1 MRMSLTSE
9 EDKQPDGILI
19 EAEDFASYGGWV
31 LDSQFEVQM
40 GSPYLMAH
48 GLGRPVEDATT
59 TVVVD
64 EAGDYEV
71 WVRAKDWVPGCHPG
85 QFALSINGTKLE
97 TIFGAN
103 DQDWSWQSAGK
114 VALPA
119 GEVSLALHDLT
130 GFNGRCDA
138 VFLERL
144 GGEPP
149 NDVGEQSRSWR
160 RRLRGLPAEP
170 VDVGHYDVVV
180 VGGGISGCAAALAAA
195 RLGQKVALIHDRP
208 VLGGNASTEIGL
220 MPRGTQGAL
229 LKELSERNAAGELR
243 AQSLLEAE
251 PTASLF
257 LEHRVISAVR
267 CGDRIS
273 SVDAVEARTG
283 LERRIRGAIW
293 IDASGVAI
301 LGVLAGAETLF
312 GREARSEFNEPY
324 APETADDMHHGNT
337 LFFRTRMADAPVDFP
352 DVPWATE
359 VSKDYA
365 NLSGQLVVPGLE
377 NGPGPKAGNNPNTP
391 EFQYSQALTE
401 FPATHFWEYGQ
412 WLDPYTNG
420 ELVRDY
426 LMRALFGTFSNV
438 KRLEP
443 TGYAN
448 LEFEWMAYVSAQGE
462 FRRYKGDHILT
473 ENDIRNHAHFEDAL
487 IANDGSFCIHC
498 AWEPG
503 EGKYDFRLK
512 DWIFDG
518 RDKQAYAIPFRCL
531 YSRNISNLLAAGK
544 HISVTHVAG
553 SSTKLMGNGA
563 QHGVAAAAAAVL
575 CNRHGLTPR
584 ELGQIRL
591 VELKALVDQLT
602 GNDHDMH
609 QHPPTRK
616 YDPVPG

>member
-1 MRMSLTSE
+1 MSLTSE

-71 WVRAKDWVPGCHPG
+71 WVRAKDWVPGYHPG

>member
-1 MRMSLTSE
+1 MSLTSE

-71 WVRAKDWVPGCHPG
+71 WVRAKDWVPGYHPG
-85 QFALSINGTKLE
+85 QFALSINGTRLE

-138 VFLERL
+138 VFIGRL

-149 NDVGEQSRSWR
+149 NDVGEQSRAWR
-160 RRLRGLPAEP
+160 RRLRRLPAEP
-170 VDVGHYDVVV
+170 VDAGQYDVVV

-251 PTASLF
+251 PTATLF
-257 LEHRVISAVR
+257 LEHRVVSAVR
-267 CGDRIS
+267 HGDRIDS
-273 SVDAVEARTG
+273 IDAVEARTG
-283 LERRIRGAIW
+283 MERRIRGAIW

-391 EFQYSQALTE
+391 EFQYSQALTD

-420 ELVRDY
+420 ERIRDY

-443 TGYAN
+443 TDYAN
-448 LEFEWMAYVSAQGE
+448 LEFEWMAYVAAQGE

-473 ENDIRNHAHFEDAL
+473 ENDIRNHAYFEDAL

-575 CNRHGLTPR
+575 CNRHGVTPR

-602 GNDHDMH
+602 GNDHDMQ

>member
-1 MRMSLTSE
+1 MSRNLTKDE
-9 EDKQPDGILI
+9 LPDGILI

-71 WVRAKDWVPGCHPG
+71 WVRAKDWVPGYHPG

-531 YSRNISNLLAAGK
+531 YSRNINNLLAAGK

>member
-1 MRMSLTSE
+1 MSLTSE
-9 EDKQPDGILI
+9 EDNQPDGILI

-59 TVVVD
+59 AVVID
-64 EAGDYEV
+64 NAGDFEV
-71 WVRAKDWVPGCHPG
+71 WVRAKDWVPGYHPG
-85 QFALSINGTKLE
+85 QFALSINGTRLE

-119 GEVSLALHDLT
+119 GEVPLALHDLT

-149 NDVGEQSRSWR
+149 NDVGKQSRAWR

-251 PTASLF
+251 PTATLF

-267 CGDRIS
+267 HGDRIDS
-273 SVDAVEARTG
+273 IDAVEARTG
-283 LERRIRGAIW
+283 MERRIRGAIW
-293 IDASGVAI
+293 IDTSGVAI

-324 APETADDMHHGNT
+324 APETADEMHHGNT
-337 LFFRTRMADAPVDFP
+337 LFFRTRMADAPTDFP
-352 DVPWATE
+352 EVPWATE

-391 EFQYSQALTE
+391 EFQYSQVLTD

-420 ELVRDY
+420 ERIRDY

-443 TGYAN
+443 TDYAN

-487 IANDGSFCIHC
+487 IGNDGSFCIHC

-531 YSRNISNLLAAGK
+531 YSCNISNLLAAGK

-575 CNRHGLTPR
+575 CNLHGLTPR

-616 YDPVPG
+616 YVPVPG